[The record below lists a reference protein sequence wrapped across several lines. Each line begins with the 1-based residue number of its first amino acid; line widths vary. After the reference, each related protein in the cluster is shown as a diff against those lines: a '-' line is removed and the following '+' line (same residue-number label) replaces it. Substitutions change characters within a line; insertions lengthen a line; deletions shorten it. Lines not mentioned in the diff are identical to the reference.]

1 MGGKSSKSKSR
12 PKSKKS
18 QTGLE
23 ISELVQKWKTGDLL
37 ALRENK
43 DSGYYLAV
51 LNIPPDDCSEPVP
64 PLAIYGIDHPVS
76 KETLKIRV
84 INVKSAMTLMFNQGF
99 TEVVYVDMGLA
110 SEDITFEKLAFLQII
125 MFFGLITV

>member
-1 MGGKSSKSKSR
+1 MGGKSSKSKPR

-18 QTGLE
+18 QVGLE
-23 ISELVQKWKTGDLL
+23 ISELMQKWKTGDLL
-37 ALRENK
+37 ALRVDK

-51 LNIPPDDCSEPVP
+51 LAIPPDNCCEPVP
-64 PLAIYGIDHPVS
+64 PLAIYGIDHPVI

-84 INVKSAMTLMFNQGF
+84 INVNSAMTLMFFHGF

-110 SEDITFEKLAFLQII
+110 SEDINFEKLVVL
-125 MFFGLITV
+125 FGF